1 MFGAIVMF
9 YITFKHRYLVQILHH
24 CCHKDKMSRREL
36 ISFYKSGEITK
47 GDKALTIRWDCSYRH
62 CQHHDHLHHHV
73 HLCQALIIRWVL
85 TSENTFRVWS
95 YHIWYFLHLL
105 NSIYFQQLNDCKPC
119 GDNLCGRYPYHRHYC
134 GVPGGHKY
142 FTARSVLKGHS
153 NFSPNYDRI

>member
-9 YITFKHRYLVQILHH
+9 YITFKHRCLIQILHH

-62 CQHHDHLHHHV
+62 CLHHHQLHHHG
-73 HLCQALIIRWVL
+73 HLCQALIIRIL
-85 TSENTFRVWS
+85 LDSDPIIFDIFTFVEF
-95 YHIWYFLHLL
+95 YMDQ
-105 NSIYFQQLNDCKPC
+105 YFQQLNDCKPC

-134 GVPGGHKY
+134 GIPGGHKY